1 MRPVAG
7 ERGEAVG
14 LIGLGNMGSALA
26 GRLAERTEVVGYDLD
41 GERCAAAA
49 AAGVRIADTPRAVAE
64 QATTVL
70 FSLPRPEISR
80 GVLGE
85 LVPIFDGGLVIET
98 STVSPADARAMHAE
112 ARAGGAGFVD
122 AAILSGVAEVTSG
135 RSAFLVGGDEP
146 DVKRAEPVLA
156 SVCERIVRF
165 GAPGTGMAAKVINNA
180 VAHATMVVLA
190 EAAALA
196 EAEGI
201 ELDVLCRLLEEDD
214 AGVKRPLTER
224 LAGRVAAGDFE
235 GGMPMEAA
243 RKDSALALDLAR
255 SRGVPL
261 FAMQASDSVYEL
273 ALGRGLA
280 RQDYAAIASLWWP
293 TPAPTRSA

>member
-14 LIGLGNMGSALA
+14 LIGLGNMGSVLA
-26 GRLAERTEVVGYDLD
+26 GRLAERAQVVGYDVD

-49 AAGVRIADTPRAVAE
+49 AAGARIAETPRAVGE

-70 FSLPRPEISR
+70 LSLPRPEISR

-85 LVPIFDGGLVIET
+85 LLPIFDGGLVIET

-112 ARAGGAGFVD
+112 ARDGGAGFVD
-122 AAILSGVAEVTSG
+122 AAILSGVGEVASG
-135 RSAFLVGGDEP
+135 RSCFLVGGEEA

-156 SVCERIVRF
+156 GVCERVVRF
-165 GAPGTGMAAKVINNA
+165 GGPGTGMAAKVINNA

-261 FAMQASDSVYEL
+261 FAMQAADSVYEL

-280 RQDYAAIASLWWP
+280 RQDYAAVASLWWP